1 MGKFKFNNEVDIEAD
16 IAHVQG
22 CKDGECFRCKYLKH
36 REVWKK
42 KLPWLIEKKEGN
54 DWGLLCQLCAQHV
67 PNLSFGRDGF
77 QGPGTLNTLQRHE
90 SSHQHQMAERM
101 AFGGYD
107 EFAGWA
113 PSAEEFE
120 KFAGLRLTHS
130 SLRKLGT
137 KGMGGRWKLGRLQN
151 CLGMSV
157 QRLDCSFLLA
167 SEAVVLHQDVRRLVL
182 MVRFRACSH
191 TLEVRTGLLGI
202 YHLEDST
209 STSLVSACE
218 QILWGFVEEDADKYE
233 KLRQK
238 VILLNMDAAAD
249 EQLAGRLMKMSEGLY
264 PNAKAVTRDRCHA
277 ARRIL
282 QRPFKAVP
290 EIWQTFSDLVWG
302 STSMPNTIQSSDVLR
317 KVFNQHICAT
327 ESTVQGARIKSLSLR
342 KQRFDS
348 HQKATGRLCLWMHAT
363 VMTAIYAATFRKN
376 DRDGERALQ
385 FLRGVSEEKMV
396 LLAMLADFSD
406 EATSAIRVMDSEDS
420 DTASHVMELDVF
432 CSRVKH
438 LFIDQNA
445 SHSGYTKF
453 VIDQLQKRIAS

>member
-1 MGKFKFNNEVDIEAD
+1 M
-16 IAHVQG
+16 
-22 CKDGECFRCKYLKH
+22 
-36 REVWKK
+36 
-42 KLPWLIEKKEGN
+42 
-54 DWGLLCQLCAQHV
+54 
-67 PNLSFGRDGF
+67 
-77 QGPGTLNTLQRHE
+77 
-90 SSHQHQMAERM
+90 
-101 AFGGYD
+101 
-107 EFAGWA
+107 
-113 PSAEEFE
+113 
-120 KFAGLRLTHS
+120 
-130 SLRKLGT
+130 
-137 KGMGGRWKLGRLQN
+137 
-151 CLGMSV
+151 
-157 QRLDCSFLLA
+157 
-167 SEAVVLHQDVRRLVL
+167 
-182 MVRFRACSH
+182 
-191 TLEVRTGLLGI
+191 LGI

-302 STSMPNTIQSSDVLR
+302 SASMPNTIQSSDVLR

-385 FLRGVSEEKMV
+385 FLRGISEEKMV

-445 SHSGYTKF
+445 SNSGYTKF
-453 VIDQLQKRIAS
+453 VIDQTTEADCLLISWACFQFLMFRVLVSKLYSICLQTDRISLYEAFTVDGQPKALGGPSRVTPHMIARCFQSMKTFGGPLH

>member
-1 MGKFKFNNEVDIEAD
+1 MQRWWMFSVQIPEAPR
-16 IAHVQG
+16 G
-22 CKDGECFRCKYLKH
+22 LE
-36 REVWKK
+36 K
-42 KLPWLIEKKEGN
+42 KLPWLIEKKDGN

-182 MVRFRACSH
+182 MVRFRACSQ

-302 STSMPNTIQSSDVLR
+302 SASMPNTIQSSDVLR

-385 FLRGVSEEKMV
+385 FLRGISEEKMV

-432 CSRVKH
+432 CNRVKH

-445 SHSGYTKF
+445 SNSGYTKF